1 MWPGCAAPAVPGC
14 GVSRVERDAE
24 SDRGCGTAVDSA
36 RPDRSRGS
44 ARGGV
49 TAVFTVAAF
58 LSATLLFAVQPLA
71 TRMVL
76 PDFGGSAAVW
86 TTSVLFFQTALLL
99 GYLYTHLATSWMRAR
114 TQVMVHLAL
123 FAVPA
128 LVLPLTV
135 AAEPGDGGTVSVVS
149 RLLLGLTLG
158 VGLPF
163 FLVSTSGPL
172 LQRWFSWTDHPR
184 AHDPYFLYAASNV
197 GSILGLLTY
206 PVLVE
211 PWLDL
216 QAQAWWWTSGY
227 ALLGLCLGACAWLV
241 VRRQVVP
248 AASTPTGEVPAPTLA
263 PPPAPEGPQPAPSG
277 SLREV
282 AAWIGLAFVPS
293 SLMLGVTT
301 FLSTDIAAIPL
312 LWVVPLAVYLGT
324 FVIAFGTHSE
334 AVAAVALRAVAPVS
348 ALAAV
353 ATLSGWPLVVTIPLV
368 VASFGA
374 IAMVFHHRLAA
385 NRPAAVRLTA
395 FYVWMSVGG
404 ALGGVANGV
413 LAPLFLP
420 GPFEFAIVV
429 VLAALVA
436 GRSLDEL
443 VGGPSS
449 VRFWLSALATVGGIV
464 GVGLL
469 LTQFPV
475 DLVVEAVAAG
485 ALVMFLV
492 VAPAGRSKLAAVG
505 VVALLALPG
514 VTPYL
519 AGGDVVARSF
529 FGSYRVTATAT
540 DRYLHSGTTLHGH
553 QSRDP
558 ELRDTPLS
566 YYHPDGPV
574 GDWLP
579 LGAQEASI
587 GVVGLGAGSIAG
599 YTSGGQLVRFH
610 EIDPTV
616 VDLARRHFTYLANAD
631 GDVDVVVGDGRLTLV
646 DQPAATYDVLVL
658 DAFSSDSVP
667 VHLLT
672 REAFE
677 LYRAVLAPDGVI
689 LVHISNRYLDLEPV
703 VAAGAD
709 AIGLRARTGRD
720 GGGEHRTGSVW
731 VALTDD
737 AARLEDLDPERWS
750 APGDRRVVWTDAF
763 SNLVSVAN

>member
-1 MWPGCAAPAVPGC
+1 MSV
-14 GVSRVERDAE
+14 
-24 SDRGCGTAVDSA
+24 
-36 RPDRSRGS
+36 
-44 ARGGV
+44 
-49 TAVFTVAAF
+49 VFTVAAF

-114 TQVMVHLAL
+114 TQVLVHLV
-123 FAVPA
+123 FFVVPA
-128 LVLPLTV
+128 AVLPLAV
-135 AAEPGDGGTVSVVS
+135 QADPGDGGTVSIVG

-216 QAQAWWWTSGY
+216 PAQAWWWAGGY
-227 ALLGLCLGACAWLV
+227 ALLGLLLVACAWCVL
-241 VRRQVVP
+241 RRPAVSASQRAEEVP
-248 AASTPTGEVPAPTLA
+248 AQAPTLA
-263 PPPAPEGPQPAPSG
+263 PPPTSEGQRLAPSG
-277 SLREV
+277 SAREV
-282 AAWIGLAFVPS
+282 VAWIGLAFVPS

-312 LWVVPLAVYLGT
+312 LWVVPLAIYLGT
-324 FVIAFGTHSE
+324 FVVAFGTRS
-334 AVAAVALRAVAPVS
+334 APVAAVALRAIAPLT

-353 ATLSGWPLVVTIPLV
+353 ATLSHWPLAVTIPLV
-368 VASFGA
+368 VGSFAA
-374 IAMVFHHRLAA
+374 IAMVFHHRLAV
-385 NRPAAVRLTA
+385 NRPPASRLTA
-395 FYVWMSVGG
+395 FYVWMSIGG

-413 LAPLFLP
+413 LAPLLLP
-420 GPFEFAIVV
+420 GPFEFAIMAVI
-429 VLAALVA
+429 AAVVA
-436 GRSLDEL
+436 GRSLEEL
-443 VGGPSS
+443 VAGPDD

-469 LTQFPV
+469 LTRVPV
-475 DLVVEAVAAG
+475 ALVVEAVAVG
-485 ALVMFLV
+485 VLITFLL
-492 VAPAGRSKLAAVG
+492 VAPAGRSKLALVGAVG
-505 VVALLALPG
+505 LLALPG
-514 VTPYL
+514 VAPYL
-519 AGGDVVARSF
+519 VGGDVVARSF
-529 FGSYRVTATAT
+529 FGSYRVTATTT
-540 DRYLHSGTTLHGH
+540 DRYLYSGTTLHGH
-553 QSRDP
+553 QSREP

-566 YYHPDGPV
+566 YYHPEGPV

-579 LGAQEASI
+579 VARADGTV
-587 GVVGLGAGSIAG
+587 GVVGLGAGSIAA
-599 YTSGGQLVRFH
+599 YASQGQLVRFH
-610 EIDPTV
+610 EIDPAV
-616 VDLARRHFTYLANAD
+616 VDLARRRFTYLADAD
-631 GDVDVVVGDGRLTLV
+631 GQVDVVLGDGRLTLAE
-646 DQPAATYDVLVL
+646 QPAATYDVLVL
-658 DAFSSDSVP
+658 DAFSSDSIP

-677 LYRAVLAPDGVI
+677 LYGQVLAPDGVI

-703 VAAGAD
+703 VAAGAE
-709 AIGLRARTGRD
+709 AIGLQARTGRD
-720 GGGEHRTGSVW
+720 EGDVERVGSTW
-731 VALTDD
+731 VAMTRD
-737 AARLEDLDPERWS
+737 AGRLEDLDPERWS
-750 APGDRRVVWTDAF
+750 PPGDRRVDWTDAF